1 MLARVPNK
9 NNGQAE
15 DGPPCQIYLDV
26 RIAIFPIHPV
36 VVADGGRS

>member
-1 MLARVPNK
+1 MLASVPNK

-36 VVADGGRS
+36 VADGGRS